1 MRCICRDQPMVYK
14 VTDEGI
20 HELSVRKYI
29 SRDVMNGAA
38 YIKIIMKGLYCMCG
52 SSLDMKCVCR

>member
-1 MRCICRDQPMVYK
+1 MVYK
-14 VTDEGI
+14 VTDEGN